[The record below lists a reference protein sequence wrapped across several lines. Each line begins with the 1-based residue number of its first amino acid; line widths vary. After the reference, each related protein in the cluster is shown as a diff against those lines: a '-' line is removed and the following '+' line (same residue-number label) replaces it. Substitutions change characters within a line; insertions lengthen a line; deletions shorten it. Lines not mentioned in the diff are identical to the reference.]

1 MATTIITQ
9 EIYDDSGLVEV
20 RQIEVEVPDVTD
32 SIIAQKE
39 QELLDMYTELQALK
53 ELRESQIN

>member
-20 RQIEVEVPDVTD
+20 RQLEVEVPDVTD